1 MKESPNVSPMN
12 IQRFHDETLDQFS
25 YLISEKGEA
34 IAVDPS
40 RRIEGYLEYLKDN
53 KLRLI
58 AIVMTH
64 CPGTFASGWE
74 ELRRLTGADVY
85 GASAYR
91 FHGEGRYVKA
101 GRATMIP
108 FGEGSHLQ
116 TQLTPGFTADSLSL
130 LAIDKDRKVHG
141 IFTGGT
147 LLHLG
152 AGYPLP
158 RPADKNPLH
167 GVKDYAK
174 EQYNS
179 IYKVI
184 GGFAPRATVF
194 AGFGEDNHF
203 TKMDGA
209 THERFNLTEA
219 KAESPAFQHQDANQ
233 FADWLLK
240 DYPFVPAYVKGC
252 LEHNREGY
260 PDWAQA
266 MAPFAAFLTDEHRDE
281 LEPSQTVVSSRGGA
295 VILTEEDASNATTA
309 AAAPRVLPLGDDQLL
324 IDTRPAPDFHAGHA
338 RNAINIQADG
348 PFALWLGTIVRPG
361 EDFHLLIDR
370 KEKAY
375 PLAQAI
381 AKIGYDRQVRG
392 VTQWTGGLTE
402 IEQPPLD
409 PKKLKDDYVGK
420 YTIVDVR
427 PEAAAAEDTRFY
439 GALNVPLWQLRDRW
453 QEIPR
458 DRPVVVHCGDGYASA
473 IGASLLRKH
482 LGNDVMVHDLGHGIK
497 KIKAAG

>member
-1 MKESPNVSPMN
+1 MH
-12 IQRFHDETLDQFS
+12 IQRFHDETLDQYS

-40 RRIEGYLEYLKDN
+40 RRPGAYLEYLKDN
-53 KLRLI
+53 KLRLT

-64 CPGTFASGWE
+64 SPGTFASGWA
-74 ELRRLTGADVY
+74 ELRRITGADIY
-85 GASAYR
+85 GAATYR

-108 FGEGSHLQ
+108 FGDGSHLQ
-116 TQLTPGFTADSLSL
+116 TQKTPGFTADSLSI

-158 RPADKNPLH
+158 RLDDLNPLH
-167 GVKDYAK
+167 GSKDYAK

-179 IYKVI
+179 IHKI
-184 GGFAPRATVF
+184 IAGFAPRATVF

-203 TKMDGA
+203 SKMGNA

-219 KAESPAFQHQDANQ
+219 KAESPVFQQPDAKR
-233 FADWLLK
+233 FADWLLE

-252 LEHNREGY
+252 LEQNCEGY
-260 PDWAQA
+260 PDWATA
-266 MAPFAAFLTDEHRDE
+266 LAPFRDFLTEEHRGE
-281 LEPSQTVVSSRGGA
+281 LQPHQPVVATRGGA
-295 VILTEEDASNATTA
+295 VILTEAEAASESPSP
-309 AAAPRVLPLGDDQLL
+309 APVMPLGENVLL
-324 IDTRPAPDFHAGHA
+324 IDTRRAADFHAGHA

-348 PFALWLGTIVRPG
+348 PFALWLGSVVRPG

-370 KEKAY
+370 KESAY

-381 AKIGYDRQVRG
+381 AKIGYDRQLRG
-392 VTQWTGGLTE
+392 VTQWTGGLVE

-409 PKKLKDDYVGK
+409 VKRLKDDYVGK

-427 PEAAAAEDTRFY
+427 PAPAAAEDTRFY
-439 GALNVPLWQLRDRW
+439 GAINLPLWQLRDRW

-458 DRPVVVHCGDGYASA
+458 DRPIVVHCGDGYASA
-473 IGASLLRKH
+473 IGASILRKH
-482 LGNDVMVHDLGHGIK
+482 LGQDVIVHDLGHGIR
-497 KIKAAG
+497 KIKAA